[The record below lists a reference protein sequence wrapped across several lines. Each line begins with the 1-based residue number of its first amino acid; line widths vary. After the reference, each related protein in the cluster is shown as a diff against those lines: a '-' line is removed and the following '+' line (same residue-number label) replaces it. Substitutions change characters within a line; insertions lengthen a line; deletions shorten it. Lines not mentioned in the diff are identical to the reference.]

1 VWFSTEETIYVHQQS
16 NLTRQALWPAIS
28 RKKGVGEV
36 APMKFKLITK
46 ISLGITGIVLVFSTA
61 PGYTFVKGTNP
72 GSHISMTRV
81 KK

>member
-1 VWFSTEETIYVHQQS
+1 
-16 NLTRQALWPAIS
+16 
-28 RKKGVGEV
+28 
-36 APMKFKLITK
+36 MKFKLITK